1 MAEFFWMRNVMSTHI
16 LIALLPK
23 KKKKIISDIVIRL
36 LLIDKKI
43 ISIVGSN

>member
-16 LIALLPK
+16 LIALLP